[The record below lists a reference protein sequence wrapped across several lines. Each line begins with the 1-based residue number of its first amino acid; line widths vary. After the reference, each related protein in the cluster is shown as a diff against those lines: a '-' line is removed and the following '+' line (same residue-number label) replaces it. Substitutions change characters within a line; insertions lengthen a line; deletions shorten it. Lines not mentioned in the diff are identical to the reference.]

1 MTKDS
6 AEEKEICFFMRPR
19 SGPGATTIMKSRRFF
34 QTSKIFG
41 SVGLLLFVGGCT
53 GGAVEKSKHGS
64 TVEALA
70 TSASTQ
76 TRTGV
81 QPSDS
86 PMNPNLGINYSPTDP
101 TPSVPPPFGHGEG
114 CAAPGYS
121 YWDKHCQT
129 AANSFCNG
137 KTALCGIVICNE
149 GNYYS
154 PLSDDIVD
162 GHAFGWMIEGGST
175 CFFNWGKKECVKGSE
190 SPPKM
195 RNFAN
200 IASLFCGDQYVEGNP
215 IALEPG
221 QSVPNRDATECLAV
235 ARRSSVQE
243 YQFLECVVCC
253 DSRAD
258 QWNYYLGKNPL
269 EFDQKLKYLTA
280 CNNNCRILDPLATPP
295 PRYTSLADRRGEQ
308 CGSQYGDGEGG
319 GLVPEEQVTGCS
331 GCCSSAAAYGDFPF
345 SPAEIR
351 ACHAACMSKAIPGL
365 GHEGGCCK
373 VPISGITGKCP
384 VGTYEFGPAAKG
396 IPGNFCL
403 PMSCTQPSTLSGC
416 PDT

>member
-1 MTKDS
+1 
-6 AEEKEICFFMRPR
+6 MRRR
-19 SGPGATTIMKSRRFF
+19 SGSGAKTIMKSRRFF

-41 SVGLLLFVGGCT
+41 SVGLLSLVGGCT
-53 GGAVEKSKHGS
+53 GGAVEKSKPGS
-64 TVEALA
+64 TVAALA

-86 PMNPNLGINYSPTDP
+86 PMNSDVPIDYSIAYP
-101 TPSVPPPFGHGEG
+101 TPSVLPPFGHDEG
-114 CAAPGYS
+114 CEAPGYS

-137 KTALCGIVICNE
+137 KTAPCGIVICNE

-175 CFFNWGKKECVKGSE
+175 CFYNWGRKECVKGSGVV
-190 SPPKM
+190 PPK
-195 RNFAN
+195 
-200 IASLFCGDQYVEGNP
+200 ISSSDKLKEIVKKFCGDQYVEGNP

-243 YQFLECVVCC
+243 YQFLECVLCC

-269 EFDQKLKYLTA
+269 EFDQKLKFLTA

-331 GCCSSAAAYGDFPF
+331 GCCSLAAAHGDFPF

-365 GHEGGCCK
+365 GHAGGCCK
-373 VPISGITGKCP
+373 VPFSDLTGKCP
-384 VGTYEFGPAAKG
+384 DGYYEYEAAIGT
-396 IPGNFCL
+396 PGNFCL
-403 PMSCTQPSTLSGC
+403 LMSCRQPATVGC
-416 PDT
+416 AK